1 VAFPASCR
9 TAAERLAGEDW
20 LFPGWRK
27 GRHMNTES
35 LQTVCREAA
44 RAAGLD
50 KRVTRSTDIFS
61 LPYLS
66 LTRIP
71 IRLHPLPVLSLK

>member
-1 VAFPASCR
+1 
-9 TAAERLAGEDW
+9 
-20 LFPGWRK
+20 
-27 GRHMNTES
+27 MNTES